1 MSIAFHFYIWE
12 IYKRTPERF
21 PNSLWPSF
29 MVKGTIVTFDIQPQ
43 KLHQVTLSEFADL
56 KVFPGWL
63 IFCIG
68 TTWLRSKMYLCV
80 EVLQELKSCN
90 QYQLSCNLQSQPI
103 WKTFSKGMAMITQ
116 VVRFY
121 YRFQKP
127 SMIGLPRCFCCW
139 QIALTRIFE
148 AKYINAFLH
157 ARDAGGH
164 VWMTYGCSGK
174 HTRSWLQTLPDGQ
187 KLGNSTVTGPI
198 WDSQK
203 STEQINVK
211 WCQSKQLSGKWL
223 AWWEVDLR
231 KQIWFEFP
239 GNTPEIH
246 VFGCKAFWM
255 RRHSV
260 MLRKMWLFPWY
271 YILFCLDLCY
281 FMFPLLL
288 EAG

>member
-43 KLHQVTLSEFADL
+43 KLHQVTLSEFAYL

-164 VWMTYGCSGK
+164 VWMFWKTHQELVANSPRWTKARELHRDWADLG
-174 HTRSWLQTLPDGQ
+174 LP
-187 KLGNSTVTGPI
+187 KN
-198 WDSQK
+198 
-203 STEQINVK
+203 TEQINVK
-211 WCQSKQLSGKWL
+211 WCQSKQVSGKWL
-223 AWWEVDLR
+223 VLVGSSLQETDMVWAPREYSRNSCFRLQGFLDEAALSDA
-231 KQIWFEFP
+231 K
-239 GNTPEIH
+239 
-246 VFGCKAFWM
+246 
-255 RRHSV
+255 
-260 MLRKMWLFPWY
+260 KMWLFPW
-271 YILFCLDLCY
+271 
-281 FMFPLLL
+281 
-288 EAG
+288 